1 MRHFSHTCN
10 NPIVSYNISAG
21 EYEADV
27 DVAYSDTLKALAV
40 AMEVPYTKLCYNLV
54 QLLRE
59 GNDRQEYYPMDLA
72 PAEWRVVLEL
82 QDFFTAVRSGDY
94 WNTRSTVFSYVNCN
108 TGKSA
113 VWVHVIA

>member
-1 MRHFSHTCN
+1 MRHFSHTCTH
-10 NPIVSYNISAG
+10 PIVSYNISAG
-21 EYEADV
+21 EYEADI

-40 AMEVPYTKLCYNLV
+40 AMEVSYLKLTRNLC
-54 QLLRE
+54 QYLKD
-59 GNDRQEYYPMDLA
+59 NNQQDYYPMDIC

-82 QDFFTAVRSGDY
+82 QTFYTAVRSGNY
-94 WNTRSTVFSYVNCN
+94 WNSRSTVFSYVNCN